1 MQMCFIPAHAC
12 EVAKSSR
19 NIVLQR
25 RFNTLEQTIGT
36 GISQLLH
43 VIWTEIATSE
53 RPSIHISK
61 AKNKTRLIDRDSA
74 IHLFHAFVPQV

>member
-1 MQMCFIPAHAC
+1 M
-12 EVAKSSR
+12 
-19 NIVLQR
+19 LQR

-43 VIWTEIATSE
+43 VIWTEIVNSE

-61 AKNKTRLIDRDSA
+61 AKNKIRIIDTGDSLMY
-74 IHLFHAFVPQV
+74 IF